1 MSPDDARPTGR
12 RRFLAQFGA
21 AGAMVMT
28 SGAASLEAEPAPGGP
43 WDLSWVD
50 KLSSAKYKVV
60 FDVSPAPDDAYGPDH
75 AGAFLD
81 QFHEVYGTR
90 DDETRA
96 VLVFRQLGTTLA
108 LNNSM
113 WQRYPVDEK
122 RKTNPYLRRPDSKA
136 DADGNDLGRLASR
149 GVILL
154 VCNIALGNVVRGL
167 ARATN
172 KDAAEVRADA
182 EKNLVPGTII
192 VPSGVFALIRA
203 QNAGCA
209 YMRQ

>member
-1 MSPDDARPTGR
+1 MSPDETRFTDR
-12 RRFLAQFGA
+12 RRFLTQVGA
-21 AGAMVMT
+21 AGAT
-28 SGAASLEAEPAPGGP
+28 LLASGTAALEAEAPPGGP

-50 KLSSAKYKVV
+50 KLTTAKYRVV
-60 FDVSPAPDDAYGPDH
+60 FDVSPAPADAYGPDH

-96 VLVFRQLGTTLA
+96 VLVFRQLGTALA

-122 RKTNPYLRRPDSKA
+122 RKTNPYLRRPDSTTGMS
-136 DADGNDLGRLASR
+136 DDIETLASR

-154 VCNIALGNVVRGL
+154 VCNIALGNVVRSL
-167 ARATN
+167 ARATS
-172 KDAAEVRADA
+172 KDATEVRADA

>member
-1 MSPDDARPTGR
+1 MSTDDSRSTDR
-12 RRFLAQFGA
+12 RHFLTQFGA
-21 AGAMVMT
+21 ASAMLMAGGGA
-28 SGAASLEAEPAPGGP
+28 LAEPAPSGP

-50 KLSSAKYKVV
+50 KLASAKYKVV
-60 FDVSPAPDDAYGPDH
+60 FDVSPAPTDAYGPDH
-75 AGAFLD
+75 AAAFLD

-96 VLVFRQLGTTLA
+96 VLVFRQLGTAIA

-122 RKTNPYLRRPDSKA
+122 RKANPFLKRPDGKSEMG
-136 DADGNDLGRLASR
+136 DDLEALAGR

-154 VCNIALGNVVRGL
+154 VCNIALGNVVRSL
-167 ARATN
+167 ARSTSKEVA
-172 KDAAEVRADA
+172 DVRADA